1 MAYLPKILVAAGI
14 ALAMAF
20 TFSCSDDGGGDDTP
34 SSSSGPDLSS
44 SSSDT
49 ASSSSSDVETSSSSD
64 TSSSSSG
71 NDSSSSV
78 DSQSSSS
85 VDDGAVVYGDPV
97 THGDETYQ
105 TVVIGTQTWFAR
117 NLNYDPG
124 KGYSLCYGDYSGDDS
139 EGNCVTYGRLYNWTT
154 AMDLEQDCLFNTCS
168 DDIHPNHQGICPEG
182 WHIPS
187 LADWNTLIEY
197 AGGSSEAGA
206 KLKAAIGWYG
216 DRNGTDD
223 YGFSALSGGGV
234 VGDNFAGLGNY
245 SFWWLPSEDYGDGEY
260 WTINHDGEVYAD
272 IHYKT
277 NYYSVRCVKNLFV
290 IDW

>member
-14 ALAMAF
+14 ALAMAL

-34 SSSSGPDLSS
+34 SSSSGIDLS
-44 SSSDT
+44 
-49 ASSSSSDVETSSSSD
+49 SSSSD

-71 NDSSSSV
+71 NDS
-78 DSQSSSS
+78 
-85 VDDGAVVYGDPV
+85 DGSNVVYGDPV
-97 THGDETYQ
+97 TYGDEIYQ

-124 KGYSLCYGDYSGDDS
+124 KGYCYCYGDYSHDDS

-206 KLKAAIGWYG
+206 KLKAAIGWRDDY
-216 DRNGTDD
+216 NGTDD
-223 YGFSALSGGGV
+223 YGFSALPGGSIYI
-234 VGDNFAGLGNY
+234 DNFYGLGHL
-245 SFWWLPSEDYGDGEY
+245 SQWWMPSESERDGGEAYY
-260 WTINHDGEVYAD
+260 WAINDDGVGVSEDA
-272 IHYKT
+272 HYKT
-277 NYYSVRCVKNLFV
+277 NYYSVRCVKNL
-290 IDW
+290 

>member
-34 SSSSGPDLSS
+34 SSSSGIDLSS

-49 ASSSSSDVETSSSSD
+49 SY
-64 TSSSSSG
+64 SSSG
-71 NDSSSSV
+71 NDSSSS
-78 DSQSSSS
+78 DGSQSSSS
-85 VDDGAVVYGDPV
+85 VDDGSNVVYGDPV
-97 THGDETYQ
+97 IYGGETYQ

-124 KGYSLCYGDYSGDDS
+124 TGYSMCYEEPS
-139 EGNCVTYGRLYNWTT
+139 NCVTYGRLYNWTT
-154 AMDLEQDCLFNTCS
+154 AMALEQDCLFAACS

-182 WHIPS
+182 WHISS
-187 LADWNTLIEY
+187 LADWNILIEY
-197 AGGSSEAGA
+197 AGGSLEAGA
-206 KLKAAIGWYG
+206 KLKAANGWYG

-223 YGFSALSGGGV
+223 YGFSALPGGGL
-234 VGDNFAGLGNY
+234 VGDYISGLGNY
-245 SFWWLPSEDYGDGEY
+245 SWWWLPSEYDGDGEY
-260 WTINHDGEVYAD
+260 WTIRHDGEVHAD